1 MFTTGSKLFF
11 GATALSVAGA
21 IVFAVTTGG
30 PTGLLGTIG
39 LVSLACVFGFLGG
52 INYFNRDGNVS
63 AMQRGAQY
71 TAAAAQPPVGSSMWP
86 LVASVGL
93 GGLIVGA
100 VSKPV
105 VFKVSVVIVIVATME
120 WMVQGWS
127 ERASAD
133 AEYNASIRKRVMHPL
148 EFPILG
154 ALGLGVIVYS
164 FSRIM
169 LTVSK
174 EATSW
179 VFLAI
184 GTIIAVG
191 AFMFA
196 SKRKISRGTVL
207 GVCTIG
213 AVALLG
219 AGVASARQGQRTI
232 EEHATTEGSELCL
245 EGGTEAEIDDHGSQD
260 VSAKSN
266 VIANIFLEPN
276 EDMIAR
282 IAGFTDPEDNFR
294 TITVPRST
302 DVRIRFHNESNSP
315 QRLTARLGTFGEESE
330 VVMCTTAI
338 NPGKEAFLSFKI
350 PKSIPHALYAPV
362 LKSPK
367 RCEILKSKLRLGNA
381 STV

>member
-11 GATALSVAGA
+11 GATALSVIGA
-21 IVFAVTTGG
+21 IVFAITTGG
-30 PTGLLGTIG
+30 PTGLMGSVG
-39 LVSLACVFGFLGG
+39 LLSLACIFGFLGG
-52 INYFNRDGNVS
+52 INYFNRDGNVP
-63 AMQRGAQY
+63 AMQQGVQY
-71 TAAAAQPPVGSSMWP
+71 TASAAQPPVGLSMWP
-86 LVASVGL
+86 LVASVGV

-105 VFKVSVVIVIVATME
+105 VFKVSVVIVIIATME

-133 AEYNASIRKRVMHPL
+133 ADYNASVRKRVLHPL

-154 ALGLGVIVYS
+154 ALGLGAIVYA

-174 EATSW
+174 EATPW
-179 VFLAI
+179 IFLVI
-184 GTIIAVG
+184 GTIVAVG
-191 AFMFA
+191 AFLFA
-196 SKRKISRGTVL
+196 GKRKVSRGTVL

-232 EEHATTEGSELCL
+232 EEHATTVDSALCL

-266 VIANIFLEPN
+266 VIANIFLESN
-276 EDMIAR
+276 NDLNAR
-282 IAGFTDPEDNFR
+282 VAGFTDPEDNFD

-302 DVRIRFHNESNSP
+302 DVRIRFHNESNTP

-350 PKSIPHALYAPV
+350 PKT
-362 LKSPK
+362 
-367 RCEILKSKLRLGNA
+367 NA
-381 STV
+381 ASSTPLELQVPGVEGQTIAIVVP